1 MKRKFYISVLI
12 GAFAGAANGLFGAGG
27 GTVLVPAMEKFLRV
41 EPKKAHAS
49 AIAVIL
55 PLSVISAVF
64 YILKGSLY
72 INYILFTSTGGILGS
87 LIGAKLL
94 SRFTGKQLHRLF
106 GLFMI
111 IAAARMII

>member
-1 MKRKFYISVLI
+1 MKRKFYVSALI
-12 GAFAGAANGLFGAGG
+12 GLLTGGANGLFGAGG
-27 GTVLVPAMEKFLRV
+27 GTILVPAVERFLGV
-41 EPKKAHAS
+41 KPQKAHAT

-72 INYILFTSTGGILGS
+72 RELILWTSLGGIIGS
-87 LIGAKLL
+87 FIGAKLL

-106 GLFMI
+106 GFFMI
-111 IAAARMII
+111 IAAVRMII